1 MKKRKNG
8 FTLAEMLIT
17 LSVIGIV
24 AALTIPGLV
33 KNHNEKAWATAQDVF
48 TKKLEVAMKAMN
60 TDGTLTGY
68 STTANFVNALKKNI
82 KITKVCTDD
91 VTKCFSKEVIWNE
104 GEDPVEVTNSAVTYD
119 DSQGQDWAE
128 TVGVQFNNG
137 ITALIAYNKNCSP
150 DPYDNQQAV
159 TGQCIGMIYDVNAN
173 KKPNSAVAHKDV
185 AFNGNVTGLGGT
197 SNCLFEFSDGKCIT
211 KILGPQNGG
220 YSAMSYVDCAGEY
233 ATSANTTTTAGA
245 TASALGISQCY
256 YANDYWAGAVQACGG
271 KANLP
276 SQSQLKELAEY
287 IYEGSSG
294 TITDTGYSGTI
305 SMNPTNAQSFL
316 AQSPYGSNASNPRF
330 LVWSA
335 VERSSLGAYGWGFN
349 SYATGW
355 NNNSSYFSRY
365 YDDKLAVCLGD

>member
-1 MKKRKNG
+1 MTKRKNA

-137 ITALIAYNKNCSP
+137 ITALMAYNKNCSP
-150 DPYDNQQAV
+150 DLYNNQEAV
-159 TGQCIGMIYDVNAN
+159 TGQCVGIIYDVSANKNPNAN
-173 KKPNSAVAHKDV
+173 GKDIASNANVASLGGNSGCVYKFNDDTGEVCISKILKPNVDYK
-185 AFNGNVTGLGGT
+185 
-197 SNCLFEFSDGKCIT
+197 
-211 KILGPQNGG
+211 
-220 YSAMSYVDCAGEY
+220 AMSKTDCDA
-233 ATSANTTTTAGA
+233 AVTAG
-245 TASALGISQCY
+245 TLGINACNY
-256 YANDYWAGAVQACGG
+256 DDYWAGAVQACGG
-271 KANLP
+271 KSKMLTMK
-276 SQSQLKELAEY
+276 QLGYLATDLY
-287 IYEGSSG
+287 NYTSTIGAYQDVSSSSG
-294 TITDTGYSGTI
+294 YTLDTEK
-305 SMNPTNAQSFL
+305 AQSFL
-316 AQSPYGSNASNPRF
+316 AQSPYSGEFYIWSSEELSSIYVYRRYFASR
-330 LVWSA
+330 
-335 VERSSLGAYGWGFN
+335 RTDYSSIRR
-349 SYATGW
+349 TGI
-355 NNNSSYFSRY
+355 NY
-365 YDDKLAVCLGD
+365 LAVCIGD